1 LLTFFITAKPFR
13 GHDGIIGAK
22 CAEELKA
29 ASRRCRSD
37 SIRRRRRIGRSCA
50 GVGAS
55 PRIPYDKKINYA
67 HYVEEAV
74 SSVDDG
80 SADNTASR
88 LRRFGNA
95 TRYLYKPNGGQ
106 ASAFNYGFQHA
117 RGEVVAV
124 LDADDV
130 WLPEKLARISRGI
143 RTPPQCRDGL
153 PPHVLVGRRK

>member
-1 LLTFFITAKPFR
+1 VILF
-13 GHDGIIGAK
+13 GD
-22 CAEELKA
+22 AEESAEVAQELGLRHE
-29 ASRRCRSD
+29 SHTT
-37 SIRRRRRIGRSCA
+37 
-50 GVGAS
+50 
-55 PRIPYDKKINYA
+55 KINYG